1 MSKKEFDLIKEWIL
15 LPPDVQREL
24 EKAIEESTAEDADE
38 FAWEILVGP
47 CPKCGYPKTMD
58 CEGIEGIDDPTVGL
72 CKRCGFLWCT
82 ECGSALGASTDCGH
96 WEICDSCQIPKD
108 KEEDC
113 GYSPDECGIIQNWK
127 FSKGHRESENTGDN

>member
-47 CPKCGYPKTMD
+47 CPK
-58 CEGIEGIDDPTVGL
+58 
-72 CKRCGFLWCT
+72 
-82 ECGSALGASTDCGH
+82 
-96 WEICDSCQIPKD
+96 
-108 KEEDC
+108 
-113 GYSPDECGIIQNWK
+113 
-127 FSKGHRESENTGDN
+127 